1 MIKPIAIV
9 AGEPNSVSSEIIFKS
24 WKLRKK
30 YFHKP
35 FFIIGSVSL
44 LILQMKKLKCKINIK
59 KINDNFSYKEL
70 KGNSLPVYDV
80 KFNQKKPF
88 EKISTKSNQYILKS
102 FSLER
107 SFAQSIFLI
116 ISFKGNGPFFSKK

>member
-44 LILQMKKLKCKINIK
+44 LILQMKKFPPGLAVK
-59 KINDNFSYKEL
+59 K
-70 KGNSLPVYDV
+70 
-80 KFNQKKPF
+80 
-88 EKISTKSNQYILKS
+88 
-102 FSLER
+102 
-107 SFAQSIFLI
+107 
-116 ISFKGNGPFFSKK
+116 